1 MVDFDDLPDYLTW
14 ANTRAVQMLEQAPM
28 EEGVRIFAHLLAVEV
43 IWAERILGLPAMCP
57 QRPDWDM
64 AECVSRIAPNAA
76 CYRDLI
82 GRFQQTDIA
91 RYRNSKGEEFESLVA
106 DILRQVFTHGAYHRG
121 QISQAVKNL
130 GGEIIDTDYI
140 LFKRQ

>member
-1 MVDFDDLPDYLTW
+1 MADFNDLPEYLAW
-14 ANTRAVQMLEQAPM
+14 ANTRAAQMPT
-28 EEGVRIFAHLLAVEV
+28 EEGVHILAHLLAAEV
-43 IWAERILGLPAMCP
+43 IWAQRILGQPAMCP

-76 CYRDLI
+76 RYRNI
-82 GRFQQTDIA
+82 TGRFQQTDIV
-91 RYRNSKGEEFESLVA
+91 RYRSSKGDEFESLTG